1 MSAPI
6 IELLLGLALTVLL
19 LRTADLLTRRRPAV
33 VPARRDQRGWP

>member
-19 LRTADLLTRRRPAV
+19 LRTADRLTRRRPAV
-33 VPARRDQRGWP
+33 VPVRRDPRSRP